1 VRSKKGGFSLLV
13 DVCHT
18 SLLFRLNAKQ
28 SRSCAKRQSRINRNK
43 ARSFYATDRI
53 VRMKRINGDA
63 VVFRKYHQIHVFHG
77 YAAQKHLISQND
89 SAYVALAVLEAQ
101 MNRTHIGTSLR
112 STIGQRHILGRAFAE
127 LELIGDF
134 LRKAKEDRS
143 CPPRP
148 RPRQAPK
155 SAGGDFPLST
165 SRTKFPFPYYA
176 STRLLEKAI
185 FHTLT

>member
-1 VRSKKGGFSLLV
+1 
-13 DVCHT
+13 
-18 SLLFRLNAKQ
+18 
-28 SRSCAKRQSRINRNK
+28 
-43 ARSFYATDRI
+43 
-53 VRMKRINGDA
+53 MKRINGDA

-148 RPRQAPK
+148 RPSTGAKVGRRGFPTFNFANEIPIPVLCFDSVTGK
-155 SAGGDFPLST
+155 SNFPHIDLSF
-165 SRTKFPFPYYA
+165 RTIPRYSSDHDPGPPCA
-176 STRLLEKAI
+176 
-185 FHTLT
+185 